1 MRSEIWFHELLLVV
15 ICFKQTNSCFP
26 KDNSSCF
33 LTSQAFLWSSLFRS
47 TPCKAYKGRGDPA
60 AEQVPRSKS
69 WKSGPNVSQKDR
81 WPFCSD
87 KNMVP
92 VKGMIFNY
100 FPFFLLLKK
109 RNNQSTT
116 LYSESKQ
123 TEAPWPWLDWCSRLR
138 KNREKEAGKKN
149 KNQNFTSM
157 STSDL
162 QWL

>member
-1 MRSEIWFHELLLVV
+1 MKSDFTNCCLLWFVLNRP
-15 ICFKQTNSCFP
+15 TAAFP
-26 KDNSSCF
+26 KTIPPASWQVRHFYD
-33 LTSQAFLWSSLFRS
+33 LFRS
-47 TPCKAYKGRGDPA
+47 TPCKAYKGRGNPA